1 MTQFDFDDIRP
12 YNDSEV
18 PAAIARIAES
28 EFFPEIVKF
37 LLPEVN
43 VDDFAKEFKKIQTV
57 EQFQVGVMGLA
68 LQKILKTTAKEFTFS
83 GAENFSNEHPC
94 MQISNH
100 RDIMLDSAL
109 LQVILYF
116 NNLNTSE
123 ITFGS
128 NLMRPQIVVD
138 IGKINKMFKIVRG
151 GTARELFVNSMK
163 VSEYMRFAITQ
174 KGQSTWIAQR
184 NGRTKDGIDK
194 TEIGV
199 LKMFAMSSKKDFVEN
214 LNELNITPIAVS
226 YEYEPCDFLKAR
238 EIYISRRQ
246 QYQKQEGEDLMSIL
260 QGIKQYKGDIH
271 YTICKPISE
280 EELENCAKFPP
291 SERFKMLAV
300 LIDDRIYS
308 GYKLFKTNYI
318 AHDLR
323 AEKTEFADKYLLEE
337 KQKFEQYMNTGLAQ
351 IDGDKKE
358 LQQIFLGIYA
368 NPVDTKNGLK
378 S

>member
-18 PAAIARIAES
+18 PAAVARIVENEHFS
-28 EFFPEIVKF
+28 NIVKF
-37 LLPEVN
+37 LFPEKPVSEY
-43 VDDFAKEFKKIQTV
+43 AQEFKKIQTV
-57 EQFQVGVMGLA
+57 EQFQVGVMDLA
-68 LQKILKTTAKEFTFS
+68 LKKILKDTAKEFTY
-83 GAENFSNEHPC
+83 GGTENFSNEHPC

-109 LQVILYF
+109 LQYILYY

-151 GTARELFVNSMK
+151 GTARELFTNSLK
-163 VSEYMRFAITQ
+163 VSEYMRFTITE
-174 KGQSTWIAQR
+174 KRQSTWIAQR
-184 NGRTKDGIDK
+184 NGRTKNGIDK

-214 LNELNITPIAVS
+214 LNELNITPIALS
-226 YEYEPCDFLKAR
+226 YEYEPCDFFKTR
-238 EIYISRRQ
+238 EIYITRRQ
-246 QYQKQEGEDLMSIL
+246 AYIKQEGEDLMSIL
-260 QGIKQYKGDIH
+260 QGIQQYKGNIH
-271 YTICKPISE
+271 YTICTPIGR

-291 SERFKMLAV
+291 QERFKALAA
-300 LIDDRIYS
+300 LIDNRIYD

-323 AEKTEFADKYLLEE
+323 DGKTEFADKYSCEE
-337 KQKFEQYMNTGLAQ
+337 KQKFIEYMNCGLGK
-351 IDGDKKE
+351 IDGDEKE
-358 LQQIFLGIYA
+358 LRQIFLGIYA
-368 NPVDTKNGLK
+368 NPVDTKTGLK
-378 S
+378 N